1 MELGYPSEE
10 RNRFDMIPKIIHY
23 CWLSKDS
30 QPELIRQCI
39 ASWHRHMPDYEIRLW
54 NLDSLDY
61 NAIPFTRDALAHKK
75 WAFVSDYV
83 RLYALYH
90 EGGIYLDSDVRA
102 FGRID
107 ELLNNDFFSGL
118 EMRDKEHTQ
127 IYLEAA
133 IMGAVPGH
141 PFIKK
146 SLDLYNRR
154 TFITPEGTFD
164 MTPIPTILSEIMEQS
179 YPWHRVDE
187 IQHLS
192 DGITIY
198 STDVIANSNCKRSR
212 SVKLYH
218 FNSRSWQPQTL
229 REMIIRSI
237 KRVLRILH
245 F

>member
-1 MELGYPSEE
+1 
-10 RNRFDMIPKIIHY
+10 MIPKIIHY
-23 CWLSKDS
+23 CWLSSDPY
-30 QPELIRQCI
+30 PEVIRQCI
-39 ASWHRHMPDYEIRLW
+39 ASWHKHLPDYQIKLW
-54 NLDSLDY
+54 NMDSLDY

-102 FGRID
+102 FGKLD
-107 ELLNNDFFSGL
+107 ALLKNDFFSGL

-127 IYLEAA
+127 IYMEAA
-133 IMGAVPGH
+133 IMGSVPGH
-141 PFIKK
+141 PFIKTC
-146 SLDLYNRR
+146 LDLYDKRS
-154 TFITPEGTFD
+154 FIQDDGTLD
-164 MTPIPTILSEIMEQS
+164 LTPIPTILSEFLEKQ
-179 YPWHRVDE
+179 YDWKRKDE
-187 IQHLS
+187 TQHLK

-198 STDVIANSNCKRSR
+198 ATDTIANTNCKRTR

-229 REMIIRSI
+229 RERIIRSL
-237 KRVLRILH
+237 KRVYRLLH

>member
-1 MELGYPSEE
+1 
-10 RNRFDMIPKIIHY
+10 MIPKIIHY
-23 CWLSKDS
+23 CWLSNDP
-30 QPELIRQCI
+30 QPEMIRQCI
-39 ASWHRHMPDYEIRLW
+39 ASWQKKLPDFEIRLW
-54 NLDSLDY
+54 NMDSLEY
-61 NAIPFTRDALAHKK
+61 NTIPFTRDALAHRK

-102 FGRID
+102 FGQIE
-107 ELLNNDFFSGL
+107 ELLRNDFFSGL

-141 PFIKK
+141 PFIERC
-146 SLDLYNRR
+146 LNQYNKR
-154 TFITPEGTFD
+154 TFITPDGTLD
-164 MTPIPTILSEIMEQS
+164 LTPIPTILSEILEQN
-179 YPWHRVDE
+179 YPWRRVDE
-187 IQHLS
+187 TQHLP

-198 STDVIANSNCKRSR
+198 ATDVIANSNCKRKR

-229 REMIIRSI
+229 REKVFRSL
-237 KRVLRILH
+237 KRIYRGLH

>member
-1 MELGYPSEE
+1 
-10 RNRFDMIPKIIHY
+10 MIPKIIHY
-23 CWLSKDS
+23 CWLSNDP
-30 QPELIRQCI
+30 QPEMIRQCL
-39 ASWHRHMPDYEIRLW
+39 ASWRKYLPDYDIRLW
-54 NLDSLDY
+54 NMDSLNYD
-61 NAIPFTRDALAHKK
+61 AIPFTRDALAHRK

-102 FGRID
+102 FGQID
-107 ELLNNDFFSGL
+107 ELLRNEFFSGL

-127 IYLEAA
+127 VFLEAA
-133 IMGAVPGH
+133 IMGATPGH

-146 SLDLYNRR
+146 CLDRYDQRS
-154 TFITPEGTFD
+154 FITPEGTPD
-164 MTPIPTILSEIMEQS
+164 LTPIPTILSEMLEQD
-179 YPWHRVDE
+179 YPWRRVDE
-187 IQHLS
+187 TQHLP

-198 STDVIANSNCKRSR
+198 ATDVIANSNCKRKR

-229 REMIIRSI
+229 REKIIRSL
-237 KRVLRILH
+237 KRVYRILH